1 MPRRVVLLTV
11 GTRGDVQPVISLGL
25 GLQAAGYA
33 VRLVAPTNFASWI
46 ASHGLEVECFNID
59 FEALLRDQEV
69 LTFIEKSMW
78 IKIREG
84 RRLFRRMYEAIIEG
98 TLAHTKDADAILFH
112 PKIEP
117 AVDVAESLRIP
128 AVMFAFQPMT
138 KTGDFPFLIIPYRS
152 LGRWLNRRSYDLIRV
167 LRSLFVGPI
176 NELRVDRLGLPRR
189 ARFADP
195 FAVGGKPVPVLY
207 AISPTVFPKPSDW
220 PASAHLTGYWFLD
233 ESDPWSPSASLA
245 AFLEAGPKPLYVGF
259 GSMPSKDPK
268 AQARLLIEALE
279 HAGQRAV
286 MAKGWGGLDPSE
298 FVGDGT
304 HVHVIDNAPHTPL
317 FPLLAGV
324 VHHGGAGTT
333 AAGLRAGLP
342 ALICPILADQPWW
355 SRTIADLGVGPE
367 PLAPKRWTLESL
379 SERLKLLRDEPAYAR
394 NAQAIA
400 KRIASEHGVANAVA
414 AIRKIVGD
422 P

>member
-1 MPRRVVLLTV
+1 MPKRLVLLTI

-25 GLQAAGYA
+25 GLKAAGYA
-33 VRLVAPTNFASWI
+33 VRLVAPKNFASWI
-46 ASHGLEVECFNID
+46 ASHDLEVACFDID
-59 FEALLRDQEV
+59 FEAMLREQEV

-78 IKIREG
+78 TKIRQG
-84 RRLFRRMYEAIIEG
+84 RRLFRRMYEAVIDG
-98 TLAHTKDADAILFH
+98 TVAHTKDADAILFH

-117 AVDVAESLRIP
+117 AVDVAEALQIP
-128 AVMFAFQPMT
+128 AVLFAFQPMT

-167 LRSLFVGPI
+167 LRNVFVGPI
-176 NELRVDRLGLPRR
+176 NELRVDRLGLARR

-195 FAVGGKPVPVLY
+195 FAIGGQKVPVLY
-207 AISPTVFPKPSDW
+207 AVSPTVFPKPTDW
-220 PASAHLTGYWFLD
+220 PESAHVTGYWFLD
-233 ESDPWSPSASLA
+233 ETDAWSPSESLA

-268 AQARLLIEALE
+268 AQARLLIDAFE

-298 FVGDGT
+298 FVGDSA
-304 HVHVIDNAPHTPL
+304 HVHVIEGAPHTHL
-317 FPLLAGV
+317 FPLMAGV

-342 ALICPILADQPWW
+342 TLICPHLADQPWW
-355 SRTIADLGVGPE
+355 SRRIAELGVGPE
-367 PLAPKRWTLESL
+367 PLAPKHWTLENL
-379 SERLKLLRDEPAYAR
+379 SDRLRLLRDQPEYASK
-394 NAQAIA
+394 AQALA
-400 KRIASEHGVANAVA
+400 ERIASEDGVGDAVA
-414 AIRKIVGD
+414 VLRDIVGQ